1 MTRSSVYL
9 RTGFILWLIA
19 MAMTLAQG
27 ASAARVEGALLGVF
41 PGNDSAAQ
49 LATDLGVP
57 SGDVT
62 LLAKVDLPGTPPSD
76 PSSNDGLTLSN
87 YTLNGDNEAISG
99 WWDYTGV
106 GTVTVLVVKA
116 GNAYAA
122 YEYTPALTGGMM
134 NMGLWDTSDLAD
146 KGVSHVSAYSV
157 IPEPASA
164 LLVGLGLL
172 GLAARSRR

>member
-1 MTRSSVYL
+1 MVRGVAC
-9 RTGFILWLIA
+9 RRAAFILWLIA

-27 ASAARVEGALLGVF
+27 ASAARVEGTLLGVF

-62 LLAKVDLPGTPPSD
+62 LLAKVDLPGASPSD

-87 YTLNGDNEAISG
+87 FTLNGDNEAISG

-116 GNAYAA
+116 GNQYAA

-134 NMGLWDTSDLAD
+134 NMGLWDTSDLGN

-172 GLAARSRR
+172 GLAARSKR

>member
-1 MTRSSVYL
+1 MARSSVYR

-62 LLAKVDLPGTPPSD
+62 LLAKVDIGAFPPD
-76 PSSNDGLTLSN
+76 PASADGLMLSN
-87 YTLNGDNEAISG
+87 YILDGDNEAISG

-116 GNAYAA
+116 GPQYAA
-122 YEYTPALTGGMM
+122 YEYTSLLTGGMM

>member
-1 MTRSSVYL
+1 MVRGVAC
-9 RTGFILWLIA
+9 RRAAFILWLIA

-27 ASAARVEGALLGVF
+27 ASAARVEGTLLGVF

-62 LLAKVDLPGTPPSD
+62 LLAKVDIGASPPD
-76 PSSNDGLTLSN
+76 PASTDGLMLSN

-116 GNAYAA
+116 GNEYAA

-134 NMGLWDTSDLAD
+134 NMGLWDTSDLGN
-146 KGVSHVSAYSV
+146 KGVSHVSAYSL

-164 LLVGLGLL
+164 LLLGLGLL
-172 GLAARSRR
+172 TLAVRSKR